1 MAPPAAVVALALA
14 VVAQVPDLA
23 DLADLV
29 VEAQVLALV
38 VLL

>member
-1 MAPPAAVVALALA
+1 MAPPPAG

-29 VEAQVLALV
+29 EAQVLDLV
-38 VLL
+38 VRAVRL